1 MVVEPKIRGFLCT
14 TAHPVGCAKNVEDQV
29 EITKKIIKDP
39 EASPKNVLVIG
50 ASTGYGLSSRIVSAF
65 GYNANTIGVIF
76 ERPASGNRTASP
88 GWYNTVAFEN
98 KAQDSG
104 LYAKTINGDAFSEE
118 IKQKVIDTAKADSI
132 GKFDLIIYS
141 LAAPRR
147 NDPRSGNTYSSVLKP
162 FGKSYSDKT
171 VNFMTE
177 AVSDVIIEPANEQE
191 AFDTVK
197 VMGGEDW
204 LWWIEALVD
213 NDLVADNA
221 MSIAYS
227 YIGPE
232 LTYPIYRSGTIGK
245 AKEDLEAKAL
255 EINSLLKD
263 KYRGQAFVSVNKAV
277 VTQASAAIPVV
288 PLYMSLLYNVMKD
301 KGVHEGCIEQIIRL
315 FNNSL
320 YSGDSKIATDEK
332 SRIRVDDWEMRE
344 DIQRAVEDLWPE
356 ISTETL
362 SQITD
367 VKGYQNDFY
376 QLFGFNVPGVN
387 YGDNVEIDLK
397 IRSIEE

>member
-1 MVVEPKIRGFLCT
+1 MIVEPKIRGFLCT
-14 TAHPVGCAKNVEDQV
+14 TAHPVGCAKNVKEQID
-29 EITKKIIKDP
+29 ITKKIINSP
-39 EASPKNVLVIG
+39 ESAPKNVLIIG

-65 GYNANTIGVIF
+65 GYKANTLGVIF

-88 GWYNTVAFEN
+88 GWYNTVAFE
-98 KAQDSG
+98 DSAKEED

-118 IKQKVIDTAKADSI
+118 VKQQVIDLAKKDNI

-147 NDPRSGNTYSSVLKP
+147 NDPRSGESYSSVLKP
-162 FGKSYSDKT
+162 FGKDYSDKT

-177 AVSDVIIEPANEQE
+177 AVSNVTIEPASEQE

-204 LWWIEALVD
+204 QWWVDALES
-213 NDLVADNA
+213 NDLIAENA
-221 MSIAYS
+221 MTIAYS

-245 AKEDLEAKAL
+245 AKEDLENKAL
-255 EINSLLKD
+255 EIHSKLSE
-263 KYRGQAFVSVNKAV
+263 KYNGQAYVSVNKAV

-288 PLYMSLLYNVMKD
+288 PLYMSLLYKVMKD
-301 KGVHEGCIEQIIRL
+301 KGLHEGCIEQIVRL

-320 YSGDSKIATDEK
+320 YSGDKIATDDK
-332 SRIRVDDWEMRE
+332 SRIRIDDWEMKE

-376 QLFGFNVPGVN
+376 QLFGFNVSGVDYSADVDIN
-387 YGDNVEIDLK
+387 LNIQ
-397 IRSIEE
+397 SIES

>member
-1 MVVEPKIRGFLCT
+1 MIVEPKIRGFLCT
-14 TAHPVGCAKNVEDQV
+14 TAHPVGCAKNVKDQID
-29 EITKKIIKDP
+29 ITKKIISSP
-39 EASPKNVLVIG
+39 ESAPKNVLIIG

-65 GYNANTIGVIF
+65 GYKANTVGVIF

-88 GWYNTVAFEN
+88 GWYNTVAFE
-98 KAQDSG
+98 DSAKEEG

-118 IKQKVIDTAKADSI
+118 VKQQVIDLAKKDNI

-147 NDPRSGNTYSSVLKP
+147 NDPRSGESYSSVLKP
-162 FGKSYSDKT
+162 FGKDYSDKT

-177 AVSDVIIEPANEQE
+177 AVSNVTIEPASEQE

-204 LWWIEALVD
+204 QWWVDALES
-213 NDLVADNA
+213 NDLIAENA
-221 MSIAYS
+221 MTVAYS

-245 AKEDLEAKAL
+245 AKEDLENKAL
-255 EINSLLKD
+255 EIHSKLSE
-263 KYRGQAFVSVNKAV
+263 KYNGQAYVSVNKAV

-288 PLYMSLLYNVMKD
+288 PLYMSLLYKVMKD
-301 KGVHEGCIEQIIRL
+301 KGLHEGCIEQIVRL

-320 YSGDSKIATDEK
+320 YSGDKIATDDK
-332 SRIRVDDWEMRE
+332 SRIRIDDWEMKE

-376 QLFGFNVPGVN
+376 QLFGFNVSGVDYSADVDIN
-387 YGDNVEIDLK
+387 LNIH
-397 IRSIEE
+397 SIEA